1 MTKDTKKRILIL
13 NADDFGRH
21 PLINRSVEEGV
32 KRGCL
37 RSASLMPGEPYF
49 DEAVQLAKRYREL
62 GVGVH
67 LTLVNG
73 KPVLPTEDIPSL
85 VTSNGLF
92 YADYISFIRAYL
104 TKRISLTDIY
114 RELGAQLDKVMSAGI
129 IPTHADSHEHLHVMP
144 GIFPIVLD
152 LLDIRNIRRIRVPKL
167 RGSWKEFLSGGP
179 GPAVG
184 RLGLWSL
191 SACARRMARR
201 RHFGVPD
208 FFAGKVEGSEVDEA
222 FLLQLAAD
230 FPPGVTEVMLH
241 PGLDN
246 AMLERASGW
255 HHDYETEH
263 KAICSRVLSERLS
276 AFGIISGNFLSID
289 NSR

>member
-1 MTKDTKKRILIL
+1 MTKDTLKRILIL

-37 RSASLMPGEPYF
+37 RSASLMPGEPCF
-49 DEAVQLAKRYREL
+49 DEAVQLAKRCPEL

-73 KPVLPTEDIPSL
+73 KPVLPAEDIPSL
-85 VTSNGLF
+85 VAANGMF

-104 TKRISLTDIY
+104 TKRIRLTDIR
-114 RELGAQLDKVMSAGI
+114 RELGAQLDKVIAAGI
-129 IPTHADSHEHLHVMP
+129 MPTHADSHEHLHVMP
-144 GIFPIVLD
+144 GIFPTVLD
-152 LLDIRNIRRIRVPKL
+152 LLEARNIRRIRVPKL
-167 RGSWKEFLSGGP
+167 RGSWSEFLSGGP

-191 SACARRMARR
+191 SALAKRMARR
-201 RHFGVPD
+201 RRFGVPD
-208 FFAGKVEGSEVDEA
+208 FFAGKVEGSEVDET
-222 FLLQLAAD
+222 FLLQLAAE

-246 AMLERASGW
+246 AMLEKASGW
-255 HHDYETEH
+255 HHDYETEY
-263 KAICSRVLSERLS
+263 KAVCSPALLERLS
-276 AFGIISGNFLSID
+276 AAGITPGNFLSVTG
-289 NSR
+289 SR